1 MRSAVLLKAEQIA
14 RMRVQGVP
22 ATKIALEM
30 GMSYEGLVRILRTDE
45 YLQIE
50 ADVSGRLLSK
60 MDARLAQRADMRQQV
75 QEEVEDAVPEAMRLV
90 INNLRK
96 KQDLKS
102 ALEILERDPKR
113 QFARGA
119 AGQPQGT
126 QATAA
131 QPVRPPIDRG
141 VLQNA
146 MADADLT
153 HEQLDKITAST
164 KPASA

>member
-30 GMSYEGLVRILRTDE
+30 GMSYDGLLRILRTEE

-50 ADVSGRLLSK
+50 QDVSGRLLGK
-60 MDARLAQRADMRQQV
+60 MDARLDRRADMRQQV
-75 QEEVEDAVPEAMRLV
+75 QEEVEDAVPEAMRLI

-113 QFARGA
+113 QFARGTV
-119 AGQPQGT
+119 GT
-126 QATAA
+126 PMQQQAA
-131 QPVRPPIDRG
+131 QVRPPIDRG
-141 VLQNA
+141 VLQTA

-153 HEQLDKITAST
+153 HEQLDKIATSS